1 MRHPRMVHIYRSRID
16 ATMRTYTP
24 STVAAWAAE
33 AGMEPADFVDILLDS
48 DRPWRDRLGELDAHG
63 RHFAQATA
71 RNVASSLRRQGL
83 CSGKDWGEWSHRPTV
98 RADDDGGVAEARVDD
113 AIISSDEDML
123 RLAGLDPN
131 VWELDDGSRR
141 IWAHEDGDGR
151 MSLNFGFRRR
161 HSDSELSEWL
171 ETVFTPPE
179 PVEPP
184 STKPGDPMIVCVA
197 DLQLGK
203 AGERL
208 GGTKQLIRRFHSVLA
223 QLRGI
228 MEHERPSELVI
239 ADLGDSIEN
248 VTSHTGSSQAA
259 SNDLPVSE
267 QMRVVA
273 RLFMEAV
280 TTLSPY
286 AGRTVLAG
294 VRSNHGEERLA
305 DGKTNRHGDYGT
317 AVIGMVGDA
326 LAALDSTVE
335 TVVQNPL
342 EPGVRMTV
350 GGMPIALTH
359 GHDAK
364 RVTRM
369 GDWVAHQS
377 GGLRPSVF
385 DGVGLVLHGH
395 YHHLTVQESRGR
407 LIIGCPSLESGS
419 DWLAKTCGEYSLPG
433 VLTLRVHDNR
443 PSDIRVLTP
452 TWGMTPVRDVAE
464 EEREWQD

>member
-1 MRHPRMVHIYRSRID
+1 MRHPRLVHIYRSRID

-33 AGMEPADFVDILLDS
+33 AGMKPADFVDILLDS

-63 RHFAQATA
+63 RHFAPATA
-71 RNVASSLRRQGL
+71 RNIASSLRRQGL
-83 CSGKDWGEWSHRPTV
+83 CSGKDWEEWSHRPAV
-98 RADDDGGVAEARVDD
+98 RADDNGGVAEARVDG
-113 AIISSDEDML
+113 ATISSDEDML
-123 RLAGLDPN
+123 RLAGLDPT

-141 IWAHEDGDGR
+141 IWAHEDGNGA

-161 HSDSELSEWL
+161 HDDKALSAWL
-171 ETVFTPPE
+171 ESTFAPPE
-179 PVEPP
+179 PVSPP
-184 STKPGDPMIVCVA
+184 SGEPGDPMIVCIA

-208 GGTKQLIRRFHSVLA
+208 GGTQELIMRFHSILA
-223 QLRGI
+223 QLRAI
-228 MEHERPSELVI
+228 VERERPRELIV

-259 SNDLPVSE
+259 SNDLSVSE

-305 DGKTNRHGDYGT
+305 DGKTNQSGDYGT
-317 AVIGMVGDA
+317 AIIGMVGDA
-326 LAALDSTVE
+326 LAMLGSTVE
-335 TVVQNPL
+335 TITQNPL
-342 EPGVRMTV
+342 EPGVRLVV
-350 GGMPIALTH
+350 GGMPLALTH
-359 GHDAK
+359 GHYAK

-369 GDWVAHQS
+369 GDWIAQQS

-385 DGVGLVLHGH
+385 DGARVVIHGH

-407 LIIGCPSLESGS
+407 LIIGCPSIESGS
-419 DWLAKTCGEYSLPG
+419 DWLTKGCGEYSMPG
-433 VLTLRVHDNR
+433 VLTLRVHDGQ
-443 PSDIRVLTP
+443 PADMRVLTP
-452 TWGMTPVRDVAE
+452 TEGVMPMVKESKWN
-464 EEREWQD
+464 